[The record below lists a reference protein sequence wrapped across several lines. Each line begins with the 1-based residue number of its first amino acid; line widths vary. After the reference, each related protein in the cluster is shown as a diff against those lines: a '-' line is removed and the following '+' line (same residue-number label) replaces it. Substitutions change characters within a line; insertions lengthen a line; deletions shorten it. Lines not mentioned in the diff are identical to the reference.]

1 MALLTSK
8 LKGQWKPSLL
18 LILKPLVSFQSVPV
32 IDHFSLSY
40 TCTFTITEK
49 LANQTQGQ
57 QAHLFWI
64 PKDSRWCVWEPFRLR
79 KASWRWSLIA
89 GFLGAKNKRCI
100 KPLLE
105 YYRYEIL
112 KMYIVHLYAQKIT
125 NILSDSIVM
134 CQIYLTYQWI
144 HEFHA
149 FFMGLLHQLL
159 HLLGRPEIG
168 INPCPV
174 LRGDRPWVP
183 TKWSLHLLY
192 ITATNDAELGPF
204 FPCIFGFF

>member
-1 MALLTSK
+1 MHIYDN
-8 LKGQWKPSLL
+8 W
-18 LILKPLVSFQSVPV
+18 
-32 IDHFSLSY
+32 
-40 TCTFTITEK
+40 K

-204 FPCIFGFF
+204 FPCIFGLF